1 MASNWKSW
9 TGIAFVLA
17 ALFLATPFLPWWAR
31 IGGAI
36 SVVVV
41 GLVLVIA
48 AVKRRNADTIESV
61 GLLPTLP
68 DEPPS
73 DVDSP

>member
-1 MASNWKSW
+1 MWA
-9 TGIAFVLA
+9 GVAFVLA
-17 ALFLATPFLPWWAR
+17 ATLLATPFLPSWAR

-36 SVVVV
+36 FVVVV
-41 GLVLVIA
+41 GLGLVVS
-48 AVKRRNADTIESV
+48 AVKKRNARTVESV

-73 DVDSP
+73 DIDSP